1 VPQSVPSPRRGIRKA
16 TRALLAGI
24 LAIGAL
30 VGCSGENQ
38 SASAQ
43 PATGAPG
50 GPRAGGG
57 GGGPGGAPTIVL
69 SATDVDTV
77 RRGAIEAATPIT
89 GDLRPIE
96 TVEVRA
102 RIEGDLVG
110 VYAREG
116 ERVASGQLLARFEA
130 SEQESNSRSA
140 EAERAAAQAALATAQ
155 WSAEQSAELFKAGA
169 IPEQDYKVAEQ
180 AVAAARAQLAAA
192 EARVRST
199 SSFVTDTRVRSP
211 VNGVVER
218 RLVQEGERVA
228 GGAPMFTVVRNDVLE
243 LTAAVPARQAA
254 DVRPGQT
261 VRFTADGRAF
271 DGTVARTSPTIDPAT
286 RSLTVYVRVPNANGA
301 LRGNTFAT
309 GRVVGR
315 TIEGTLVVPS
325 AALRQGGGG
334 GGGGSES
341 FVYRLAGGVIER
353 APVRVGVVD
362 EDAGLAQVVE
372 GLREG
377 DRVIVGNV
385 GAIGSG
391 MRAQVVG
398 EAPTRGP

>member
-1 VPQSVPSPRRGIRKA
+1 
-16 TRALLAGI
+16 
-24 LAIGAL
+24 
-30 VGCSGENQ
+30 
-38 SASAQ
+38 
-43 PATGAPG
+43 
-50 GPRAGGG
+50 
-57 GGGPGGAPTIVL
+57 
-69 SATDVDTV
+69 V
-77 RRGAIEAATPIT
+77 RRGEIEAATPIT

-140 EAERAAAQAALATAQ
+140 EAERAAAEAALATAQ

-180 AVAAARAQLAAA
+180 GVAAARAQLAAA

-199 SSFVTDTRVRSP
+199 SSFVTDTRVLSP
-211 VNGVVER
+211 VKGVVER
-218 RLVQEGERVA
+218 RLVQDGERVA
-228 GGAPMFTVVRNDVLE
+228 GGAPMFTIVRNDVLE

-315 TIEGTLVVPS
+315 TIEGTLVIPS
-325 AALRQGGGG
+325 AALRQSGEGG
-334 GGGGSES
+334 ES
-341 FVYRLAGGVIER
+341 FVYRLAGGTIER
-353 APVRVGVVD
+353 APVRLGVVD
-362 EDAGLAQVVE
+362 ETAGLAQVIE
-372 GLREG
+372 GLSQG